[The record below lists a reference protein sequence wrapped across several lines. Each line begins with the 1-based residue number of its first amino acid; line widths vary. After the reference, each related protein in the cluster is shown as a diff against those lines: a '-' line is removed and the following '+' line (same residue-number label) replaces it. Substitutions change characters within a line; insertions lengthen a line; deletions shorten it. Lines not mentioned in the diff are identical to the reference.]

1 MIDFTATYSN
11 DERVDFLSALGS
23 FAGVLGG
30 LLPKI
35 SATSKLEGS
44 AQTSLIASSLKGTI
58 SPAVLEEKTKQY
70 VNGKLDA
77 AKFYSALKT
86 CFGEKV
92 DNVLPEIISS
102 LPASK
107 QSGLKKYLK
116 K

>member
-1 MIDFTATYSN
+1 MIEFTATYST

-23 FAGVLGG
+23 FAGVLGN
-30 LLPKI
+30 LLPKV

-44 AQTSLIASSLKGTI
+44 APTSTIASSLKGTI

-77 AKFYSALKT
+77 TKYYNILKT
-86 CFGEKV
+86 CFGDKI
-92 DNVLPEIISS
+92 DGVLPQIISS

-107 QSGLKKYLK
+107 QGGLKKYLK